1 GQFSISANRH
11 CLYLKLTDHEFVL
24 QHGIDVWQRCA
35 ANRNRPAK
43 SSRVHTTQSLGTL
56 LTSPK

>member
-1 GQFSISANRH
+1 MSSGRYRPMVDI

-35 ANRNRPAK
+35 AN
-43 SSRVHTTQSLGTL
+43 L
-56 LTSPK
+56 